1 MKKGNL
7 LMVAAAVLT
16 LASCDNDDL
25 SPSQES
31 GRVELRLTSGLE
43 VQTRAASYTQGTSLA
58 EGEKVYA
65 WVDDAGNSNPEYQAR
80 ELTATA
86 GEGFSYTPM
95 YFPQTGNGVSIYA
108 LHGKFTTPFS
118 EGNVFPGTEGVA
130 FTVEADQS
138 GMGTA
143 YTHSDLLYATKQ
155 NVARTKDQ
163 VELTFYHMLSKMEIA
178 IVRGDGAPELADDN
192 AVTIADVVTD
202 GTFKPT
208 KEADMTDQAVRQEMI
223 EAGSTKKQM
232 LISHRTCT
240 NFENTNVDYNE
251 AIIVPQDM
259 LGKKIEFRLK
269 DGGILSYTIPEFTET
284 PGKAVFESGKKYIY
298 HITLNLTGL
307 EVTAKIEDWGGGNT
321 YTGNAE
327 ME

>member
-1 MKKGNL
+1 MKNYIL
-7 LMVAAAVLT
+7 LAAAALM
-16 LASCDNDDL
+16 LGACGNDENLDN
-25 SPSQES
+25 PN
-31 GRVELRLTSGLE
+31 GPVELRLTSGLE
-43 VQTRAASYTQGTSLA
+43 VQTRATSYTQSTSLVA
-58 EGEKVYA
+58 GEKVYA
-65 WVDDAGNSNPEYQAR
+65 WVDDTGDSTPQYQAR

-86 GEGFSYTPM
+86 NGGFTYTPM

-108 LHGKFTTPFS
+108 MHGNFESSFS
-118 EGNVFPGTEGVA
+118 EGNAFPGENGVK
-130 FTVEADQS
+130 FTVAANQS

-155 NVARTKDQ
+155 KVARTKDK
-163 VELTFYHMLSKMEIA
+163 VELTFYHMLSKIEIA

-259 LGKKIEFRLK
+259 LGKKIEFQLK

-327 ME
+327 MK